1 MEAYM
6 KKIITTLTV
15 LIVSVL
21 ITGSA
26 YAADVAKIGVVNFE
40 KVLKESSAGKLTQNE
55 LKAKW
60 QELQKKLDTQKQ
72 EVEKMSLALERE
84 SLVLN
89 PEKKRDRQREL
100 RDRVQDLKKMNA
112 DFTDEFRI
120 LQNKKINQI
129 QKDVFEISNALG
141 REQGFLL
148 ILERK
153 TAGVIYAPAQVDI
166 TEMIIQRYNEK
177 VAGKK

>member
-1 MEAYM
+1 M
-6 KKIITTLTV
+6 KKGLTTISA
-15 LIVSVL
+15 LIVAL
-21 ITGSA
+21 MMTGSA
-26 YAADVAKIGVVNFE
+26 FAADVAKIGVINFE

-60 QELQKKLDTQKQ
+60 TELQKKLDTEKQ

-84 SLVLN
+84 ALVLS

-112 DFTDEFRI
+112 DFTEEFRI
-120 LQNKKINQI
+120 MQNKKINQI

-141 REQGFLL
+141 KDQGFLL

-166 TEMIIQRYNEK
+166 TDMVVKKYNEK